1 MARKGIGKGNHP
13 NSRAALKKH
22 GFKPGQSGNPKGG
35 PCKEHSITHKQREML
50 PLPCPYS
57 KKGETWLEWLA
68 DRGMALAGENPAYY
82 RELMDR
88 LEGKVTQPIGGED
101 GGPIEV
107 SIDYKQKIFSAISRH
122 ATGTG
127 EDEGDPEP

>member
-13 NSRAALKKH
+13 NSRKAIKEH
-22 GFKPGQSGNPKGG
+22 GFKPGQSGNPKGR
-35 PCKEHSITHKQREML
+35 PADIKYVSEALRDLLASDKT
-50 PLPCPYS
+50 
-57 KKGETWLEWLA
+57 LA
-68 DRGMALAGENPAYY
+68 DKLAKKLASRALKNSYDLNLLFE
-82 RELMDR
+82 RT
-88 LEGKVTQPIGGED
+88 EGKVTQPIGGED

-127 EDEGDPEP
+127 EDEGDPKP